1 MAAMLLFVILPA
13 TEAQIF
19 NQTTIAGSDER
30 AGVVRALEITALAQ
44 CGMLAGAITARTL
57 WRVPSFNQLSLR
69 LSSSRLDRAARR
81 SIFAAIL
88 GIVAFS
94 ALGGA
99 SLRSFFTYT
108 TSGGYGTF
116 IREATGN
123 LIFLM
128 AAQCIAGLAVVL
140 LPLRLGSAGSNRLST
155 PLFWATLAAFVLLG
169 GGQRAR
175 LFVPVFAAGLVWL
188 KCSKGSRHPR
198 RIAAVGMIVMVVLS
212 GFVGVARGSAD
223 SRDVTLKTVLTQPF
237 GSGNNLFLPL
247 AGMASVV
254 PGQFPYLDG
263 TSYLQTAVYLVPRA
277 LWSGKPQDAVVS
289 LTRTFDNGA
298 GLAIPEFGEM
308 YVNFGLPGVI
318 VGSLLLGVLIELL
331 SIRFARSMSIRESV
345 FIAVCSAV
353 LLDIFT
359 RGAVAPILTTFD
371 PLLVA
376 TALVCRRRSPVLAV
390 THTPALS
397 EPLAPGKSR
406 CSVVRP

>member
-1 MAAMLLFVILPA
+1 
-13 TEAQIF
+13 
-19 NQTTIAGSDER
+19 
-30 AGVVRALEITALAQ
+30 
-44 CGMLAGAITARTL
+44 
-57 WRVPSFNQLSLR
+57 
-69 LSSSRLDRAARR
+69 
-81 SIFAAIL
+81 
-88 GIVAFS
+88 
-94 ALGGA
+94 
-99 SLRSFFTYT
+99 
-108 TSGGYGTF
+108 
-116 IREATGN
+116 
-123 LIFLM
+123 
-128 AAQCIAGLAVVL
+128 
-140 LPLRLGSAGSNRLST
+140 
-155 PLFWATLAAFVLLG
+155 
-169 GGQRAR
+169 
-175 LFVPVFAAGLVWL
+175 
-188 KCSKGSRHPR
+188 
-198 RIAAVGMIVMVVLS
+198 
-212 GFVGVARGSAD
+212 
-223 SRDVTLKTVLTQPF
+223 VTLKTVLTQPF